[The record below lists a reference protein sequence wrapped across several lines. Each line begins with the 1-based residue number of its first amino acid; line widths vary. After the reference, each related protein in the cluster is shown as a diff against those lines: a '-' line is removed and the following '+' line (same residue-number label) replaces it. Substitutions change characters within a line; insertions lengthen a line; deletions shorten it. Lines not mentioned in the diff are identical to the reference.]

1 MTQSR
6 IVVLSKILFAKTLK
20 RRTWKQVKVKQ
31 NLLLLWHLLCKSQIK
46 YNAQKFEKKILEGPT
61 HKCHSC
67 ETLFFGR
74 LGAKYSWDVAN
85 ELLTI
90 VNEAV
95 EARGEVPAGLQFN
108 KMKVADTPPELI
120 GLNTLEQCLISKATV
135 FMKMVILPRGGQR
148 AIQGQVINF
157 PSNVDSVISQLPRL
171 PNGEDSDFIQQ
182 AVSTKCNSNGNDQ
195 ETPYHSCRY
204 SKVMQPL
211 QWLKQHNPFY
221 RDVTITNVREDM
233 FDRVV
238 SDNLVNE
245 SQSTDSQEHQDIEM
259 DETGLVRLDALQ
271 PNVVDVELLQENKSI

>member
-1 MTQSR
+1 
-6 IVVLSKILFAKTLK
+6 
-20 RRTWKQVKVKQ
+20 
-31 NLLLLWHLLCKSQIK
+31 
-46 YNAQKFEKKILEGPT
+46 
-61 HKCHSC
+61 
-67 ETLFFGR
+67 
-74 LGAKYSWDVAN
+74 
-85 ELLTI
+85 
-90 VNEAV
+90 
-95 EARGEVPAGLQFN
+95 
-108 KMKVADTPPELI
+108 
-120 GLNTLEQCLISKATV
+120 
-135 FMKMVILPRGGQR
+135 MKMVILPRGGQR
-148 AIQGQVINF
+148 AIRGQVIDF